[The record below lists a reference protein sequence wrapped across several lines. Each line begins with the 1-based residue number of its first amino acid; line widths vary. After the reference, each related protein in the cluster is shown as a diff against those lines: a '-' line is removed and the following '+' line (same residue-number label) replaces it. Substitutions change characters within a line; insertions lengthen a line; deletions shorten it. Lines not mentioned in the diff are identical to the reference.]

1 MPAKQI
7 KMMMVCQA
15 DTRWWKAGAHD
26 SAKQGRLVSTGP
38 YEHELSTICFRQE
51 AFSGQ
56 THYIFT

>member
-1 MPAKQI
+1 
-7 KMMMVCQA
+7 MVCQA